1 MILRAQEQNKEVQ
14 RAYKTESELRDPMRL
29 PAALNP
35 ATSLDNIVGRCPKG
49 ICRMWY
55 VNFLYIYH

>member
-1 MILRAQEQNKEVQ
+1 MRAQEQKREVQ
-14 RAYKTESELRDPMRL
+14 RACKTERELRDPMRL
-29 PAALNP
+29 LAAVNL

-49 ICRMWY
+49 ICRMWF